1 MPYFHFKMAS
11 CTPTF
16 RKMFY
21 LNLKLPTYLF
31 ITSPGEAQ
39 PFTSYDILRG
49 LLFLRPDKLKMLNG
63 PITDYKR
70 ESHSQY
76 LMVKSKARWY
86 IEQFQREQELFC
98 YVKALAYHFVF
109 SSSFNKDGVWVTE
122 VNFFYDLIWQ
132 PFLQYNCSC
141 VFTIFMPLWLYISF
155 ISSLPWCCSLFFELN
170 KNTSKE
176 TKNVL

>member
-1 MPYFHFKMAS
+1 MPCFHFKMAS
-11 CTPTF
+11 RTPTF
-16 RKMFY
+16 HKVFF
-21 LNLKLPTYLF
+21 LHLKSPTYLF

-39 PFTSYDILRG
+39 PFTSYNILGG
-49 LLFLRPDKLKMLNG
+49 LLFLSPGKLKMLNG
-63 PITDYKR
+63 SITGYKR

-76 LMVKSKARWY
+76 SMLKSKVMWY

-98 YVKALAYHFVF
+98 YVKAFAYHFVF

-132 PFLQYNCSC
+132 PFLQYNYSC

-155 ISSLPWCCSLFFELN
+155 ISSLPWRYSLFFELN